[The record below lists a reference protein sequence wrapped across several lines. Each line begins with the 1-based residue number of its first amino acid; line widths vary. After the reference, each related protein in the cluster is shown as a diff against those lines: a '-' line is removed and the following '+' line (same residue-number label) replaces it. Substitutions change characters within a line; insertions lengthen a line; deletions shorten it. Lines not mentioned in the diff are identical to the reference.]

1 LKLFSQVII
10 AMKKFVCTFPF
21 LIIVHLFAYA
31 QQLPT
36 FSHYYINPYVYN
48 PALAGVNGYNE
59 VYLTHRRQWMGVEGA
74 PVTSDL
80 SVHLPRKGKMAY
92 GFRVSNYSRG
102 LLSTTSG
109 VFTVAYTAKLADD
122 QYLRAGLSGG
132 LGTNGIDL
140 EKVENISDP
149 ALSNI
154 RNRGMF
160 FDGNAGVSYQYK
172 KLTIGAS
179 LPKLF
184 QRNVVQTNLR
194 NQLEVKR
201 LDHYLFSA
209 GYKFDFSQG
218 SIVFEPQ
225 IVYQIADGIPSQLE
239 VLGTVYF
246 YDKFWAGAAY
256 RHNNGPSAFAGI
268 KLSDKLRFSYVY
280 EMGPSKISGYSG
292 GSHEIML
299 SMRFGNRKWEERKS
313 VSKSIATASHRKSP
327 AEKLKEAKDAYIE
340 KELAALP
347 GSQIKENAKNKPGTS
362 AKKKITSEDKQSFT
376 PAPEES
382 SVNKKFDGEVAGKP
396 EEKIIVQKKEHPM
409 ELEKGYY
416 VVVSAFR
423 IFDNAMKYHEYLS
436 DTYFESRFGFSSK
449 SLYYYTYVLY
459 TKDINKARFE
469 RDKLRKMKGFAD
481 TWVLIVE

>member
-1 LKLFSQVII
+1 
-10 AMKKFVCTFPF
+10 
-21 LIIVHLFAYA
+21 
-31 QQLPT
+31 
-36 FSHYYINPYVYN
+36 
-48 PALAGVNGYNE
+48 
-59 VYLTHRRQWMGVEGA
+59 MGVEGA

-80 SVHLPRKGKMAY
+80 SVHLPTKRKMAY
-92 GFRVSNYSRG
+92 GFRLSNYSRG

-172 KLTIGAS
+172 KLTLGAS

-184 QRNVVQTNLR
+184 QRNVVQTDLK
-194 NQLEVKR
+194 NQLQVKR

-225 IVYQIADGIPSQLE
+225 MVYQIADGMPSQFE
-239 VLGTVYF
+239 ALGTVYF

-280 EMGPSKISGYSG
+280 EIGPSHISGYSN
-292 GSHEIML
+292 GSHELML
-299 SMRFGNRKWEERKS
+299 SMRFGNKKRDERKR
-313 VSKSIATASHRKSP
+313 VNKNIATASPKKTP

-340 KELAALP
+340 KELSKLP
-347 GSQIKENAKNKPGTS
+347 GSSTKQDPGNPEII
-362 AKKKITSEDKQSFT
+362 AKKKITAQEKK
-376 PAPEES
+376 S
-382 SVNKKFDGEVAGKP
+382 SVPGQEASTINKKFDGEVAGKP
-396 EEKIIVQKKEHPM
+396 EEKIAVQKKEHPM

-436 DTYFESRFGFSSK
+436 DTYFESRFGFNSK

-469 RDKLRKMKGFAD
+469 RDKLRKMRGFAD